1 MLCTVSMLLGTS
13 VNAQDSLFGN
23 SGRNSVVLGPHNE
36 LLNDYK
42 LQLVLE
48 VTRHG
53 QRAPGEIYDLAA
65 NPEENFSVPM
75 NLTMTGAE
83 SHHATGST
91 LRKMINEKDPGFLS
105 EQYSS
110 DEMYVQTTD
119 YARTIDSAT
128 AQLEGIY
135 SMPLLWPSPDDTFD
149 LNTVKEDDYLLR
161 LDRDN
166 CQRFD

>member
-1 MLCTVSMLLGTS
+1 
-13 VNAQDSLFGN
+13 
-23 SGRNSVVLGPHNE
+23 
-36 LLNDYK
+36 
-42 LQLVLE
+42 
-48 VTRHG
+48 
-53 QRAPGEIYDLAA
+53 
-65 NPEENFSVPM
+65 
-75 NLTMTGAE
+75 MTGAE

-119 YARTIDSAT
+119 HARTIDSAT

-161 LDRDN
+161 LDRDK
-166 CQRFD
+166 CDRFD